1 MIKSSINNVVAFKTD
16 VATKDDGA
24 EFANRPRRMSDVI
37 THGNITRKMN
47 LDRRVKGHDR
57 RVRDNPTYQGPT
69 RRLTIDRRLRSKD
82 RRTDDE

>member
-1 MIKSSINNVVAFKTD
+1 MKKSSINNVVAFKTD
-16 VATKDDGA
+16 VTKNDDSA
-24 EFANRPRRMSDVI
+24 EFVNRLRRMSDEI
-37 THGNITRKMN
+37 THGNITRKMY

-82 RRTDDE
+82 RRTDE